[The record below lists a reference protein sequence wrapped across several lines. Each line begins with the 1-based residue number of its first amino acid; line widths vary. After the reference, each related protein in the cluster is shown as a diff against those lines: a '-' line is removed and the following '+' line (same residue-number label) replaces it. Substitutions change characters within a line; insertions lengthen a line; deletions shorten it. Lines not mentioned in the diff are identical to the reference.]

1 MACGCP
7 NHLSAE
13 EALAA
18 AEREGLELWRR
29 GDGFLGVK
37 QTSSHVHPF
46 SVCVCRPTRRWLGS
60 YATAEHAAL
69 AYARY
74 MAPLGGGPSR
84 FSNQAKAAVPAKP
97 KPKGGRGGKRAGAG
111 RKPQVVI
118 AGAALAA
125 LASGPW
131 ERAALATETNAADT
145 RGAAQDRNCSGVV
158 TDLEQAAAACV
169 STGQERQGLNMAGS
183 GYNAAPECRDVST
196 LA

>member
-1 MACGCP
+1 MISFIYAQIARMCMACGCP

-84 FSNQAKAAVPAKP
+84 FSNQAKAAVLAKP

-125 LASGPW
+125 LASGPSM
-131 ERAALATETNAADT
+131 
-145 RGAAQDRNCSGVV
+145 GARSPGD
-158 TDLEQAAAACV
+158 
-169 STGQERQGLNMAGS
+169 
-183 GYNAAPECRDVST
+183 
-196 LA
+196 